1 MFGYSKPIIEES
13 FNPDR
18 TKLTIFIGH
27 VGIKEIQNYEKQG
40 QSISRLSFEEQK
52 VLELFNDKE
61 YITRVE
67 IEKHLNCKKTKSYE
81 IVKSLINKKI
91 IYKDGLGSNI
101 KYLKIDCLK
110 NYSNQFERG

>member
-1 MFGYSKPIIEES
+1 MRFPQS
-13 FNPDR
+13 FANVR
-18 TKLTIFIGH
+18 EKL
-27 VGIKEIQNYEKQG
+27 KNQG
-40 QSISRLSFEEQK
+40 RSISRLSFEEQK

-91 IYKDGLGSNI
+91 INKDGLGSNI
-101 KYLKIDCLK
+101 KYLNI
-110 NYSNQFERG
+110 N